1 MAITIDNVEY
11 DETTLDDAVKNSI
24 VQVQSSTMWATIS
37 KLKAEILNHQILIAH
52 HSKNIKDNL
61 PTDDDAEAP
70 TEAADVGTSSIITN
84 NVWRKNFTNGAKIV

>member
-11 DETTLDDAVKNSI
+11 DETTLDASVKNSI
-24 VQVQSSTMWATIS
+24 VQVQNSNNTIS

-61 PTDDDAEAP
+61 PSDEEP
-70 TEAADVGTSSIITN
+70 TEAADVGTPCLLYTSPSP
-84 NVWRKNFTNGAKIV
+84 RDRG

>member
-24 VQVQSSTMWATIS
+24 VQVQSSTNTIS

-70 TEAADVGTSSIITN
+70 TEAADVGTPDE
-84 NVWRKNFTNGAKIV
+84 

>member
-24 VQVQSSTMWATIS
+24 VQAQSSTNTIS

-70 TEAADVGTSSIITN
+70 TEAADVGTPDE
-84 NVWRKNFTNGAKIV
+84 

>member
-11 DETTLDDAVKNSI
+11 DETTLDDAVRNSI
-24 VQVQSSTMWATIS
+24 VQVQSSTNTIS

-70 TEAADVGTSSIITN
+70 TEAADVGSPDEIGDT
-84 NVWRKNFTNGAKIV
+84 

>member
-24 VQVQSSTMWATIS
+24 VQVQSSTNTIS

-61 PTDDDAEAP
+61 PTDEEAP
-70 TEAADVGTSSIITN
+70 TEAADVGSPEE
-84 NVWRKNFTNGAKIV
+84 

>member
-1 MAITIDNVEY
+1 MAITIDDKEY
-11 DETTLDDAVKNSI
+11 DETSLEDAVKNSI
-24 VQVQSSTMWATIS
+24 VQVQSSTNTIS

-70 TEAADVGTSSIITN
+70 TEAADVGSPDE
-84 NVWRKNFTNGAKIV
+84 

>member
-1 MAITIDNVEY
+1 MAITIDDKEY
-11 DETTLDDAVKNSI
+11 DETSLDAAVKNSI
-24 VQVQSSTMWATIS
+24 VQVQSSTNTIS

-70 TEAADVGTSSIITN
+70 TEAADVGSPDE
-84 NVWRKNFTNGAKIV
+84 

>member
-11 DETTLDDAVKNSI
+11 DETTLDDAVRNSI
-24 VQVQSSTMWATIS
+24 VQVQSSTNTIS

-70 TEAADVGTSSIITN
+70 TEAADVGTPDE
-84 NVWRKNFTNGAKIV
+84 

>member
-24 VQVQSSTMWATIS
+24 VQVQSSTSTIS

-61 PTDDDAEAP
+61 PTDDDAEVP
-70 TEAADVGTSSIITN
+70 TEAADVGSPDE
-84 NVWRKNFTNGAKIV
+84 

>member
-24 VQVQSSTMWATIS
+24 VQVQTSTNTIS

-61 PTDDDAEAP
+61 PTDDDTEAP
-70 TEAADVGTSSIITN
+70 TEAADVGSPDE
-84 NVWRKNFTNGAKIV
+84 

>member
-11 DETTLDDAVKNSI
+11 DETTLDEAVKNSI
-24 VQVQSSTMWATIS
+24 VQVQSSTNTIS

-70 TEAADVGTSSIITN
+70 TEAADVG
-84 NVWRKNFTNGAKIV
+84 ADE

>member
-1 MAITIDNVEY
+1 MSITIDDKEY
-11 DETTLDDAVKNSI
+11 DETSLDDAVKNSI
-24 VQVQSSTMWATIS
+24 VQVQSSTNTIS

-70 TEAADVGTSSIITN
+70 TEAADVGSPDE
-84 NVWRKNFTNGAKIV
+84 

>member
-1 MAITIDNVEY
+1 MAITNDNVEY

-24 VQVQSSTMWATIS
+24 VQVQSSTNTIS

-70 TEAADVGTSSIITN
+70 TEAADVGSPDEIGDT
-84 NVWRKNFTNGAKIV
+84 

>member
-1 MAITIDNVEY
+1 MAITIDDKEY
-11 DETTLDDAVKNSI
+11 DETSLDDAVKNSI
-24 VQVQSSTMWATIS
+24 VQVQSSTNTIS

-70 TEAADVGTSSIITN
+70 TEDADVGTPDE
-84 NVWRKNFTNGAKIV
+84 

>member
-24 VQVQSSTMWATIS
+24 VQVQSSTNTIS

-61 PTDDDAEAP
+61 PSDEEP
-70 TEAADVGTSSIITN
+70 TEAADVGTPDE
-84 NVWRKNFTNGAKIV
+84 

>member
-1 MAITIDNVEY
+1 MAITIDNKEY
-11 DETTLDDAVKNSI
+11 DETSLDDAVKNSI
-24 VQVQSSTMWATIS
+24 VQVQSSTNTIS

-70 TEAADVGTSSIITN
+70 TEAADVGSPDE
-84 NVWRKNFTNGAKIV
+84 

>member
-1 MAITIDNVEY
+1 MAITIDDKEY
-11 DETTLDDAVKNSI
+11 DETSLDAAVKNSI
-24 VQVQSSTMWATIS
+24 VQVQSSTNTIS

-70 TEAADVGTSSIITN
+70 TEAADVGTPDE
-84 NVWRKNFTNGAKIV
+84 